1 MWTIAYREVR
11 WLAQFER
18 RRLSKQKDSVG
29 NQTKKRKGCSLIVI
43 PQHVYR
49 GLTSHHNNQNCVCG
63 MCIPIGSDWSDL
75 SNTEKLTKM
84 IILKAQIAA
93 ETNAAKTE
101 P

>member
-1 MWTIAYREVR
+1 
-11 WLAQFER
+11 
-18 RRLSKQKDSVG
+18 
-29 NQTKKRKGCSLIVI
+29 
-43 PQHVYR
+43 
-49 GLTSHHNNQNCVCG
+49 
-63 MCIPIGSDWSDL
+63 MCIPIGSEWSDL